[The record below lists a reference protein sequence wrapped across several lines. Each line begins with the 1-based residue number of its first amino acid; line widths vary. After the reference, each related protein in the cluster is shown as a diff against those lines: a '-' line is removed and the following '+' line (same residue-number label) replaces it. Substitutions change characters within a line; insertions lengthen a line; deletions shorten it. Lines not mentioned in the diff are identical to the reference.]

1 MNAFKD
7 FFKVKTI
14 EEVLAL
20 ETLFPR
26 LGVEKIPLIDAS
38 GRVLASDIISDVDLP
53 SFDRSTMDGYAV
65 FASSTFGASGSSP
78 AFLNITG
85 SVPMGEKPAFAIAR
99 GEAATISTGGMLPE
113 GADSVVMVEKTE
125 AVDDH
130 SIEIYNSVPP
140 GNNIIKKGEDY
151 RKGDTI
157 MPSGSRLRPQD
168 IGLLAAFGCDPV
180 DVFKQPMVGIIST
193 GDEIIPVNQK
203 PGPAEV
209 RDSNTYSLAG
219 FAKEA
224 GAIPVS
230 FGIAKDSFDEL
241 LTICTNAIETCDIV
255 ILSGGSS
262 VGSRDFTTEVLSS
275 LPESEILVH
284 GVSISPGK
292 PTILAKTQRKAFWG
306 LPGHVVSS
314 MIVFKVIVKPFI
326 EYMGGISQ
334 EDRRQLHIKAKM
346 TRNISSAQGRTD
358 CIRVKLERID
368 GVFFAEPVL
377 GKSGLINTMVK
388 ADGIVMVDI
397 NSEGLEEGAEV
408 DVVQI

>member
-1 MNAFKD
+1 MSAFKD

-26 LGVEKIPLIDAS
+26 LGVEEIPLIKAL
-38 GRVLASDIISDVDLP
+38 GRVLASNIISDVDLP
-53 SFDRSTMDGYAV
+53 GFDRSTMDGFAV
-65 FASSTFGASGSSP
+65 VAASTFGASGSSP
-78 AFLNITG
+78 AFLDVKG
-85 SVPMGEKPAFAIAR
+85 SVPMGETPDFSIAR
-99 GEAATISTGGMLPE
+99 GEAAKIATGGMLPK
-113 GADSVVMVEKTE
+113 GSDSVIMVEKTE
-125 AVDDH
+125 TVDDH

-140 GNNIIKKGEDY
+140 GNDIIKKGEDY
-151 RKGDTI
+151 KKGDTI
-157 MPSGSRLRPQD
+157 MPAGCRLRPQD
-168 IGLLAAFGCDPV
+168 VGLLAAFGCDPV
-180 DVFKQPMVGIIST
+180 AVFKQPVVGIIST
-193 GDEIIPVNQK
+193 GDEIIPVNK
-203 PGPAEV
+203 NPGPAEV
-209 RDSNTYSLAG
+209 RDINTYSLAC
-219 FAKEA
+219 FTKDA
-224 GAIPVS
+224 GAIPIS

-241 LTICTNAIETCDIV
+241 MSICSKAVEKCDMV
-255 ILSGGSS
+255 LLSGGSS

-292 PTILAKTQRKAFWG
+292 PTILAKTSSKAFWG

-314 MIVFKVIVKPFI
+314 MVVFKVIVRPFI
-326 EYMGGISQ
+326 EHMGGVSWKN
-334 EDRRQLHIKAKM
+334 RKQLHIKAKM
-346 TRNISSAQGRTD
+346 TRNISSAQGRVD
-358 CIRVKLERID
+358 CIRVKLSSSD

>member
-20 ETLFPR
+20 KTMFPR
-26 LGVEKIPLIDAS
+26 LRVEEVPLMDAL
-38 GRVLASDIISDVDLP
+38 GRVLASDIISTVDLP
-53 SFDRSTMDGYAV
+53 GFDRSTMDGFAV
-65 FASSTFGASGSSP
+65 VASSTFGASAGTP
-78 AFLNITG
+78 AFLDVKG
-85 SVPMGEKPAFAIAR
+85 SVPMGEKPGFSIAR
-99 GEAATISTGGMLPE
+99 GEAARISTGGMLPN
-113 GADSVVMVEKTE
+113 GSDSVVMVEKTE

-130 SIEIYNSVPP
+130 SIEIYTSVPP
-140 GNNIIKKGEDY
+140 GNDTIKKGEDY
-151 RKGDTI
+151 RKGDII
-157 MPSGSRLRPQD
+157 MPADCRLRPQD
-168 IGLLAAFGCDPV
+168 VGLLAAFGCDPV
-180 DVFKQPMVGIIST
+180 TVFKQPVVGIIST
-193 GDEIIPVNQK
+193 GDEIIPVNK
-203 PGPAEV
+203 NPGPAEV
-209 RDSNTYSLAG
+209 RDINTYSLAG

-224 GAIPVS
+224 GAIPLS
-230 FGIAKDSFDEL
+230 FGIAKDNFDEL
-241 LTICTNAIETCDIV
+241 MTVCSKAIEKCDMV

-262 VGSRDFTTEVLSS
+262 VGSRDFTIEVLSS

-292 PTILAKTQRKAFWG
+292 PTILAKTCGKAFWG

-314 MIVFKVIVKPFI
+314 MVVFKVIVRPFI
-326 EYMGGISQ
+326 EHMGGVSR
-334 EDRRQLHIKAKM
+334 ENRKQLHIKAKM
-346 TRNISSAQGRTD
+346 TRNISSAQGRVD
-358 CIRVKLERID
+358 CIRVKLSRID
-368 GVFFAEPVL
+368 GVLFAEPVL